1 MDQTLFLL
9 GLIAA
14 VLQAVSKSSLVHTH
28 SKSKQTDEVHQVH
41 TSVATPVVKISTSG
55 VPVVAQQLT
64 NQTSIH
70 EDTGLILGLAQWV
83 KEPVLP

>member
-1 MDQTLFLL
+1 MDQTLSLL

-41 TSVATPVVKISTSG
+41 TSVAFTVT
-55 VPVVAQQLT
+55 LR
-64 NQTSIH
+64 
-70 EDTGLILGLAQWV
+70 WV
-83 KEPVLP
+83 L